1 MGSPVSPI
9 VANLYMEHFEERA
22 IREAPHPPDI
32 WLRYVDDT
40 FTVLQEN
47 EVEHFTHHLNSMDE
61 NIKLSFFNGSE
72 TGFSHFELI
81 SVSRFQLILF
91 NKTL

>member
-1 MGSPVSPI
+1 
-9 VANLYMEHFEERA
+9 MEHFEERA

-40 FTVLQEN
+40 FTVLQES

-61 NIKLSFFNGSE
+61 NIKFIKFTPPKGRKPDNRRGGQEHKGGSYQE
-72 TGFSHFELI
+72 SAESKRLQNLD
-81 SVSRFQLILF
+81 V
-91 NKTL
+91 

>member
-9 VANLYMEHFEERA
+9 VANLYMEHFEERS

-40 FTVLQEN
+40 FSVTRERSRTFHAPS
-47 EVEHFTHHLNSMDE
+47 E
-61 NIKLSFFNGSE
+61 FNGREQVYGRTRTGQYVIDISE
-72 TGFSHFELI
+72 SNPHEPIFELG
-81 SVSRFQLILF
+81 F
-91 NKTL
+91 